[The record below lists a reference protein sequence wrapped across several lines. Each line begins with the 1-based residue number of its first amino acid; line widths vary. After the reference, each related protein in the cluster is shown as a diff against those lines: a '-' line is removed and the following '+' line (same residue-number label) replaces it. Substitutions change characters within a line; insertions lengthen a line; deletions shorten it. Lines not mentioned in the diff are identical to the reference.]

1 MIHGGID
8 GFSRLVVYLHASTSN
23 RASTVLALFRDAISY
38 YNIPS
43 RVRSDRG
50 LENVE
55 VGRFMIQTRGMNRG
69 ISITGNSVHNQRIER
84 LWREVNRVIASRFLN
99 IFLFLESRGAFD
111 PNNDSYLCT
120 TLRISSSDKCST

>member
-8 GFSRLVVYLHASTSN
+8 VFSRLVVYLHASTDN
-23 RASTVLALFRDAISY
+23 RASTVLALFREAISY
-38 YNIPS
+38 YKVPS

-69 ISITGNSVHNQRIER
+69 SIITGNSVCNQRIER
-84 LWREVNRVIASRFLN
+84 LWREVNRVVVSRFLN
-99 IFLFLESRGAFD
+99 VFVLLESRGAFD
-111 PNNDSYLCT
+111 PNN
-120 TLRISSSDKCST
+120 

>member
-99 IFLFLESRGAFD
+99 IF
-111 PNNDSYLCT
+111 
-120 TLRISSSDKCST
+120 